1 MPLRRAAFSLLGL
14 VAAAASLALKGAAM
28 DLRTEPDLPRFNREL
43 ADRLAEQGFDAEV
56 RDLRLDL
63 DIVDARRGAC
73 RLAARSEETAE
84 LTRDFRRLTPGLEVI
99 RFHYR
104 GRLRTAYPRG
114 EHGLFSLF
122 NRMALRLGL
131 VETSQQP
138 LAIVANP
145 ACDLDAIDFGPLRLH
160 PRR

>member
-1 MPLRRAAFSLLGL
+1 MPSRRVAFSLLGL
-14 VAAAASLALKGAAM
+14 GAAVASLALKGAAM
-28 DLRTEPDLPRFNREL
+28 DMRTEPDLTRFNREL
-43 ADRLAEQGFDAEV
+43 ASQLASQGFEAKV

-63 DIVDARRGAC
+63 DMVEARRNAC

-84 LTRDFRRLTPGLEVI
+84 LTRDFRRLTPGLDVI

-104 GRLRTAYPRG
+104 GKLHTAYPRA

-131 VETSQQP
+131 VDTSQQP
-138 LAIVANP
+138 LAIAANP
-145 ACDLDAIDFGPLRLH
+145 ACDLATIDFGPLRLH

>member
-1 MPLRRAAFSLLGL
+1 
-14 VAAAASLALKGAAM
+14 M
-28 DLRTEPDLPRFNREL
+28 DMRTEPDLARFNREL
-43 ADRLAEQGFDAEV
+43 AGRLAEQGFDAEV

>member
-1 MPLRRAAFSLLGL
+1 MPSPRAAFSLLGL
-14 VAAAASLALKGAAM
+14 VAVVASLALKGATM
-28 DLRTEPDLPRFNREL
+28 DMRTVPDLPRFNREL
-43 ADRLAEQGFDAEV
+43 ADRLDEQGFNATV
-56 RDLRLDL
+56 RDLQLDL
-63 DIVDARRGAC
+63 DMVEARRGAC

-84 LTRDFRRLTPGLEVI
+84 LTRDFRRLTPGLDVI

-104 GRLRTAYPRG
+104 GSLRTAYPRG

-138 LAIVANP
+138 LAIAANP
-145 ACDLDAIDFGPLRLH
+145 ACDLSAIDFGPLRQH
-160 PRR
+160 PKR

>member
-1 MPLRRAAFSLLGL
+1 MPSRRVAFSLLGL
-14 VAAAASLALKGAAM
+14 GAAVASLALKGAAM
-28 DLRTEPDLPRFNREL
+28 DMRTEPDLARFNREL
-43 ADRLAEQGFDAEV
+43 ASQLAAQGFEAKV

-63 DIVDARRGAC
+63 DMVEARRGAC
-73 RLAARSEETAE
+73 RLAARSEQTAE
-84 LTRDFRRLTPGLEVI
+84 LTRDFRRLTPGLDVI

-104 GRLRTAYPRG
+104 GRLHKAYPRG

-138 LAIVANP
+138 LAIAASP
-145 ACDLDAIDFGPLRLH
+145 ACDLATIDFGPLRLH